1 MKYRQIFFM
10 ILLTCCLS
18 YSVFPQ
24 DLARPDSLKSA
35 LGANVELA
43 REGQLLLQIAQSES
57 DPDSILK
64 YSALLIK
71 NSGNRRDTV
80 LQRAYQLRGT
90 GWRLKGDF
98 DSALKSYLKSLEIA
112 EALDDDLHVGKVN
125 IEIGNVYS
133 ENENPELAKNY
144 YLRGLENLRRSEDK
158 NSLGR
163 GLYNV
168 GDHLYEQG
176 ELDSALAYTKEASE
190 IFKSHEDTFSEAYSL
205 GNLGRIYA
213 KMGENHRAELHLN
226 EAIELLEKV
235 RDYNSITDFLFAMA
249 EIYSDRGQ
257 DTEAIEYAERSLEAA
272 RTYGLK
278 KDLAQ
283 VHQLLSELY
292 AQVGDTEESYEHYKE
307 FVIYRDSI
315 KNLETIENM
324 ANLRTESELARKQ
337 AEVDLLNTQKNN
349 QRIIVIAAVVGFFL
363 IMMLALGLYRR
374 NKYIGRTKKI
384 IEKEKNRSDTLL
396 LNILPVETAQ
406 ELKEEGHVRP
416 KRFESVSVL
425 FTDFEDFTH
434 YAEHLSPEELVQSVD
449 FYFTKFDEI
458 VDKHGLEKIKTVGD
472 AYMCA
477 AGVPFP
483 VEDHATKIVA
493 AAFEMLEF
501 VRQSKN
507 LTSDTETRFNIRIG
521 INSGPVVAGVVGSKK
536 FAYDIWGD
544 TVNIASRMES
554 CSEVGRIN
562 ISENTCRL
570 IDDNYHCEYRG
581 EIKVK
586 NRGMMKMYFVERL
599 KEKTVVRDLNPA

>member
-1 MKYRQIFFM
+1 MKNCQICLI
-10 ILLTCCLS
+10 ILLFCWS
-18 YSVFPQ
+18 GGAVWSQGQVS
-24 DLARPDSLKSA
+24 RDSLEKLILITTK
-35 LGANVELA
+35 LG
-43 REGQLLLQIAQSES
+43 
-57 DPDSILK
+57 DPDSTLK
-64 YSALLIK
+64 YTKIIIE
-71 NSGNRRDTV
+71 NSQEISRDSF
-80 LQRAYQLRGT
+80 LQKGYQLQGVS
-90 GWRLKGDF
+90 WRLKGDF
-98 DSALKSYLKSLEIA
+98 DSALESLLKSLESA
-112 EALDDDLHVGKVN
+112 ENLEDDLLIGQVY

-133 ENENPELAKNY
+133 ENRNPTLAKTY
-144 YLRGLENLRRSEDK
+144 YSRGLEHLRRSG
-158 NSLGR
+158 NNFSLGR

-176 ELDSALAYTKEASE
+176 ELDSALVYTREAIEISRKER
-190 IFKSHEDTFSEAYSL
+190 DTISEAYSL

-213 KMGENHRAELHLN
+213 KMGENRRAEVHLN
-226 EAIELLEKV
+226 EAISLLEEV
-235 RDYNSITDFLFAMA
+235 PDYNSITDFLFTMA
-249 EIYSDRGQ
+249 EIYSERGL
-257 DTEAIEYAERSLEAA
+257 DVEAIEYAERSLDAA

-278 KDLAQ
+278 MDLAQ
-283 VHQLLSELY
+283 VHKKLSDLY
-292 AQVGDTEESYEHYKE
+292 AKVGDTEESYEHFKE
-307 FVIYRDSI
+307 FVTYRDSV
-315 KNLETIENM
+315 KDLETIENM

-349 QRIIVIAAVVGFFL
+349 QKTVVIAAVIGFFL
-363 IMMLALGLYRR
+363 IMLLALGLYRR

-384 IEKEKNRSDTLL
+384 IEREKNRSDTLL
-396 LNILPVETAQ
+396 LNILPAETAQ

-425 FTDFEDFTH
+425 FTDFEDFTQ
-434 YAEHLSPEELVQSVD
+434 YAESLSPEELVQSVD

-458 VDKHGLEKIKTVGD
+458 VDRHGLEKIKTVGD

-483 VEDHATKIVA
+483 VEDHASKIVA
-493 AAFEMLEF
+493 AAFEMLAF
-501 VRQSKN
+501 VEQSKN
-507 LTSDTETRFNIRIG
+507 MNSHRETRFNIRIG

-570 IDDNYHCEYRG
+570 VNENYHCEYRG

-586 NRGMMKMYFVERL
+586 NKGMMKMYFVERL
-599 KEKTVVRDLNPA
+599 KERNKVRDLNSA